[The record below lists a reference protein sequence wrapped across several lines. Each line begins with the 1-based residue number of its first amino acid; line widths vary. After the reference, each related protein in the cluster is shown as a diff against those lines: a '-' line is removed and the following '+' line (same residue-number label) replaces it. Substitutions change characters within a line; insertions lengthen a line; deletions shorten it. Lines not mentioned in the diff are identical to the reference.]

1 MRCKCIKFSPSNDS
15 FCCCTTEGLIIYSI
29 DDMMLFNPIDLDIN
43 ITIDSI
49 QNTIKEGSINKALL
63 MSLCLNEKE
72 YIIKCIEKCNIG
84 EVSLVIKTI
93 PQEYLYR
100 ILEVLV
106 KEIESSK
113 HIEYY
118 LYWCLNI
125 LQIDGEI
132 IHKNIKSYLGL
143 IRSLYKIISGH
154 RNELL
159 KLVENN
165 VYTLDYLCN
174 TKDEVIEEDGEV
186 EKVKRSHDDIV
197 KGDEEEVND
206 EEGEDIGDKW
216 YGPE

>member
-1 MRCKCIKFSPSNDS
+1 MRCKCIRFSPSNDS

-43 ITIDSI
+43 ITVDTI
-49 QNTIKEGSINKALL
+49 QNTIKEGNINKALL

-93 PQEYLYR
+93 PPEYLYR

-106 KEIESSK
+106 QELESSR

-125 LQIDGEI
+125 LQIDGEV
-132 IHKNIKSYLGL
+132 IHKNIKSYLGI
-143 IRSLYKIISGH
+143 IRSLYKIISEH

-159 KLVENN
+159 KLVESN

-174 TKDEVIEEDGEV
+174 SKEGIDENNEE
-186 EKVKRSHDDIV
+186 EKVKRSHDEMENNNIEEDV
-197 KGDEEEVND
+197 DNGDD
-206 EEGEDIGDKW
+206 DIGDKW